1 MLLKYTLLS
10 VMFFMA
16 LKAERG
22 WREEDRLVLPH
33 VAWF

>member
-16 LKAERG
+16 LKGEKRG
-22 WREEDRLVLPH
+22 GGGRQRPG
-33 VAWF
+33 